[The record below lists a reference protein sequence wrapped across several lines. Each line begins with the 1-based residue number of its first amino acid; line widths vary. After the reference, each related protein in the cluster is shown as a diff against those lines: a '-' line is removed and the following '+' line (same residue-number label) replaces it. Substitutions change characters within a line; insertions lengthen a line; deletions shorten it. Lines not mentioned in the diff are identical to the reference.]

1 MLSEN
6 TATNEAIVDA
16 IAFFHKNDALPNPIP
31 AGIIKNGDSL
41 EIAYGFQ
48 GNQKGS
54 VKIKRGQ
61 FEVAAVT
68 KNGAFVALNSYNHSG
83 KNQTKQNYIDALKQ
97 VDLNSNQVNVSA
109 IIILLSESCRSSMV
123 SQAITSLLDSD
134 VSFSDEVWSG
144 LEFAFKNYSSTA
156 SFNGYKIQAGEHPW
170 TWLKA
175 SSYLSYINSA
185 GFTGDKPADTSSI
198 DAVKKYIVDNS

>member
-1 MLSEN
+1 MLSEV
-6 TATNEAIVDA
+6 TTTNEAIVDA
-16 IAFFHKNDALPNPIP
+16 IAFFHKNNALPNPIP
-31 AGIIKNGDSL
+31 AGITKNGDSL

-61 FEVAAVT
+61 FEVTEVT
-68 KNGAFVALNSYNHSG
+68 KNGSFVPLNNYNHSG
-83 KNQTKQNYIDALKQ
+83 KNQTKQDYIDALKQ

-123 SQAITSLLDSD
+123 SQAVTILLDND
-134 VSFSDEVWSG
+134 VNFSDDVWSG

-156 SFNGYKIQAGEHPW
+156 TFCGYKIQAGEHPW

-185 GFTGDKPADTSSI
+185 GFTGNKPSDTSSI
-198 DAVKKYIVDNS
+198 NAVKKYIVDNG